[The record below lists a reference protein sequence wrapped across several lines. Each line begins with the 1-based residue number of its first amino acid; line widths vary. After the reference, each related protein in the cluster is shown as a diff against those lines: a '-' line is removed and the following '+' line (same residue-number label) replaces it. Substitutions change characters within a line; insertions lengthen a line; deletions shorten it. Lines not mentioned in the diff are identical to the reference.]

1 MSLAETEA
9 VVGHKLSKEELQ
21 EFNKTKA
28 LMKLKKKK
36 DNTKP
41 EQPLQPVEDFSRMPS
56 LKERYSKKEVEQS
69 IVKCNGR
76 WAAIAADLNCSYN

>member
-1 MSLAETEA
+1 MEDE
-9 VVGHKLSKEELQ
+9 K
-21 EFNKTKA
+21 KTQ
-28 LMKLKKKK
+28 L
-36 DNTKP
+36 D
-41 EQPLQPVEDFSRMPS
+41 RMPS